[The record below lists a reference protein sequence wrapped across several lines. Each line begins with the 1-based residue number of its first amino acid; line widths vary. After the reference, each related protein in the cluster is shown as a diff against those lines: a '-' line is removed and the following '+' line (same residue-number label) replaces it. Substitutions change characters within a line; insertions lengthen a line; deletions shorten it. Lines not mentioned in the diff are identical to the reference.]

1 MNIGGIILV
10 IFLILFLIYF
20 LNNITVV
27 VTDCSR
33 SYYGCCPDGITKR
46 TNNLG
51 TNCPKKNL

>member
-1 MNIGGIILV
+1 MNIVGIIFV

-51 TNCPKKNL
+51 TNCPTR